1 MEQTR
6 LTVRLPR
13 VFLEGA
19 ERDGNDHNITLPRLA
34 SEYLRRLGT
43 QDDPLAD
50 APVVRRLSGTLSHA
64 ASVDHYR
71 KCLEEKGV
79 DVLICQGG
87 IDYVCG

>member
-19 ERDGNDHNITLPRLA
+19 KGDANEHNMTLPRLA

-43 QDDPLAD
+43 QDDPFAG
-50 APVVRRLSGTLSHA
+50 APLVRRLSGTLSHD
-64 ASVDHYR
+64 ASVDHYHEY
-71 KCLEEKGV
+71 LEEKHV
-79 DVLICQGG
+79 DVLACQGG
-87 IDYVCG
+87 NDYVCG